1 MTADKEQPPRLPK
14 DHGHPNQ
21 PPINS
26 DSRDGTPR
34 IGQIIAMAAIG
45 LFSLFSYEI
54 ARPTIKTLFQQ
65 SYGAENEPW
74 AWIGMGIA
82 VTLVVMLYGKAAQ
95 RHTLNALGVRTI
107 LLIIATL
114 SILTCGVALQLPG
127 AVFLLYIWKDIYI
140 VLIIELFWSFANS
153 SLKFNSAKWL
163 YGGYCFLGGIGA
175 ALGGTVAMELGK
187 IEFGLLN
194 SLIFVFIPLLLCA
207 VCPRFCPKIARS
219 NAQEKPSLVAGFKTV
234 RDSAYLG
241 LLLSVIVLSQ
251 ICITLVDYDFSV
263 LFQTLYT
270 DKSVRQTELAS
281 VYRWINLSAMGLQ
294 IVTGFILV
302 MLRLKGTLVSIPTV
316 LGSAIALFL
325 LAPTLGLSVVG
336 IMVFTKIASKAMD
349 YSIFR
354 ATKELL
360 YLPLSVKERVEG
372 KAVVDV
378 MGYRVAKAAASALV
392 LFVTPLVTVP
402 YVSSMMALFLS
413 VIWCTLVVRLV
424 SRHAQLTAGDH
435 S

>member
-1 MTADKEQPPRLPK
+1 
-14 DHGHPNQ
+14 
-21 PPINS
+21 
-26 DSRDGTPR
+26 
-34 IGQIIAMAAIG
+34 MAAIG
-45 LFSLFSYEI
+45 LLSLFSYEI

-65 SYGAENEPW
+65 TYGAENEPW
-74 AWIGMGIA
+74 AWIGMGLA
-82 VTLVVMLYGKAAQ
+82 VTVVVMLYGKAAQ
-95 RHTLNALGVRTI
+95 RLSLNALGVRTI
-107 LLIIATL
+107 LVIITL
-114 SILTCGVALQLPG
+114 LGVLTGAVALEVPG

-163 YGGYCFLGGIGA
+163 YGGFCFLGGIGA
-175 ALGGTVAMELGK
+175 TLGGTVAMELGK
-187 IEFGLLN
+187 MEFGLLN
-194 SLIFVFIPLLLCA
+194 SLVFVVLPLILCA
-207 VCPRFCPKIARS
+207 ICPKFCPEIARKETK
-219 NAQEKPSLVAGFKTV
+219 EKTSLVAGFKTV
-234 RDSAYLG
+234 RESAYLG
-241 LLLSVIVLSQ
+241 LLLAVIVLSQ
-251 ICITLVDYDFSV
+251 ICITLIDYDFSV

-294 IVTGFILV
+294 IITGAFLV
-302 MLRLKGTLVSIPTV
+302 VLRLRGTLIMIPTV
-316 LGSAIALFL
+316 LGGAITLFL
-325 LAPTLGLSVVG
+325 LAPTLGLPVLG
-336 IMVFTKIASKAMD
+336 IMVFTKISSKAMD

-378 MGYRVAKAAASALV
+378 MGYRVAKAGASALV

-402 YVSSMMALFLS
+402 YVSSMMAVVLAI
-413 VIWCTLVVRLV
+413 IWCVLVIRLV
-424 SRHAQLTAGDH
+424 SRYADLKSGGA